1 MQDAGSTCA
10 AFSPPSIESDLGLS
24 MQHVARSRLA
34 DAVEGIRKAAAGPVW
49 SAAAA
54 LEIAWCL
61 LDGAAVPSDVSSR
74 VATSGRRSAEA
85 LIHFCCRHDAATL
98 GRVQPLVAPLLQ
110 HHVLLSEDA
119 RIALCAAFPPWCDH
133 ELSSA
138 ILNFRAFVSEES
150 HMRVLR
156 QAAAANSSI
165 LHHIVSHVAALQQRS
180 PRSLFIAA
188 FALSV
193 SAFDESSASAAR
205 DALNCAHAA
214 PAADQL
220 RPSLA
225 IAFKLKGAKRRAPH
239 ADRGCDTSPSHDEA
253 HAQRCSYVLSLLCGL
268 HAQISSVRSYIA
280 SSGDAFALLP
290 LLNWLLA
297 AEASKATDGQTR
309 IGLAQ
314 LETIVRAILDGHGGS
329 HPAACSLLGAIV
341 AVAGGGCGADE
352 ERSVR
357 MAAASG
363 LYVRCK
369 CFDLVAN
376 VSDLV

>member
-34 DAVEGIRKAAAGPVW
+34 DAVEGIRKAAAGPSW
-49 SAAAA
+49 PAAAA
-54 LEIAWCL
+54 FEIAWCL
-61 LDGAAVPSDVSSR
+61 LDGAAAPSDVSSR
-74 VATSGRRSAEA
+74 VAASGLRSAEA

-98 GRVQPLVAPLLQ
+98 ARVQPLVQPLLQ
-110 HHVLLSEDA
+110 HHMLLSEDA
-119 RIALCAAFPPWCDH
+119 RIALCAAFPPWSDH

-138 ILNFRAFVSEES
+138 ILNFRDLVSEES

-156 QAAAANSSI
+156 QAAAANPAI
-165 LHHIVSHVAALQQRS
+165 LHHIVSHVAALQRRS

-193 SAFDESSASAAR
+193 TAFDESSASAAR
-205 DALNCAHAA
+205 DALCLCAHSA
-214 PAADQL
+214 PVADQL

-239 ADRGCDTSPSHDEA
+239 VDRGCDPDPSDGEA
-253 HAQRCSYVLSLLCGL
+253 HALRCSYVLSLLCGL

-290 LLNWLLA
+290 LLNWLRA
-297 AEASKATDGQTR
+297 AEASKVSDGHTR

-314 LETIVRAILDGHGGS
+314 LETIVRATLDGRGGS

-341 AVAGGGCGADE
+341 AVAGGGCGRDE
-352 ERSVR
+352 ERPVR
-357 MAAASG
+357 IAAASG
-363 LYVRCK
+363 FYVLCAMQM
-369 CFDLVAN
+369 L
-376 VSDLV
+376 